1 MPSVLLPPLEFWKLP
16 VADERGAPRA
26 GRGRCRDRHQ
36 RRWRGAGL
44 SRVYDGGA
52 AEVSQVVGAMRA
64 LQKIAD
70 RRELLLGDSKTISYD
85 NVRELTHAG

>member
-1 MPSVLLPPLEFWKLP
+1 MPVF
-16 VADERGAPRA
+16 
-26 GRGRCRDRHQ
+26 
-36 RRWRGAGL
+36 